1 MGIPKGTDILW
12 EALQFCK
19 SDFQILQVDWR
30 DTGTDEEN
38 RTSLRLR
45 DNLPS
50 KVKLIPM
57 IKRKD
62 IPSYYHSCDAV
73 IGNLRIGS
81 FEYIE
86 LEAIMCK
93 KPVIS
98 FNDKKIKIF
107 LDDKEAESP
116 FIPDTNNPK
125 DIAQVIDKFVVSD
138 QFRQNIFKKEYDFV
152 QNISDPKKAGEWWD
166 SFFEKMIKENPS
178 INRKSSR
185 ITTKIRMLSFL
196 ISNRLYFRKMKKITR
211 GMHDM

>member
-1 MGIPKGTDILW
+1 
-12 EALQFCK
+12 
-19 SDFQILQVDWR
+19 
-30 DTGTDEEN
+30 
-38 RTSLRLR
+38 
-45 DNLPS
+45 
-50 KVKLIPM
+50 
-57 IKRKD
+57 
-62 IPSYYHSCDAV
+62 
-73 IGNLRIGS
+73 
-81 FEYIE
+81 
-86 LEAIMCK
+86 
-93 KPVIS
+93 
-98 FNDKKIKIF
+98 

>member
-1 MGIPKGTDILW
+1 
-12 EALQFCK
+12 
-19 SDFQILQVDWR
+19 
-30 DTGTDEEN
+30 
-38 RTSLRLR
+38 
-45 DNLPS
+45 
-50 KVKLIPM
+50 M

-62 IPSYYHSCDAV
+62 IPGYYHSCDAV

-81 FEYIE
+81 FENVE

-98 FNDKKIKIF
+98 FTDKKIKISV
-107 LDDKEAESP
+107 DDKEIESP

-125 DIAQVIDKFVVSD
+125 DIAQIIDKFVVSD